1 MAIFNEYLTGEDRI
15 LAIEDAK
22 LENEYIKLSTLFEMT
37 NLQLDQMQ
45 RDAEMKVFEE
55 SGTYDDL
62 AFLYQEADK
71 EVSTQRQNIFQK
83 IIAWFS
89 NMFAT
94 INKKIKSIF
103 NVKSNDIVDVPG
115 ETVEKVGAIEKA
127 YNQMKNGLA
136 KLRNKDYSGAL
147 DILKV
152 VVIPA
157 GIVGGGVAAGVKIKK
172 MKKGECDALTSR
184 LNKIKVEIE
193 NGWNTIKT
201 DLLHIKDTKKQTDAK
216 ESIGPLQKIIN
227 VINSVISSISSAVMK
242 AVNGVKDGV
251 EKGIDTVKGLV
262 SGNKNDQKI
271 NEEKQSIKN
280 DKFAGQHNNVTIKRF
295 GQFEYRID
303 RTTGKVTKVD
313 KKGNETDVPENEVP
327 QQFIKLVKRAKASTA
342 MKNQQNVSTKGKRT
356 FNVPSIIGGKIT
368 VNPATHTMTYIDK
381 NGKSV
386 EVTKDNIET
395 VISDKNPKNAPKL
408 QKFRSIVLKYAN
420 ESADIDY
427 DELENLFTEANIDF
441 EIEDVTFESLM
452 TELETNGYVVESD
465 GDIISIR
472 DLSTIEE
479 SVASNIFGTDIDDD
493 SYAESSKDA
502 FDQELEELIKEF
514 GTI

>member
-1 MAIFNEYLTGEDRI
+1 
-15 LAIEDAK
+15 
-22 LENEYIKLSTLFEMT
+22 
-37 NLQLDQMQ
+37 
-45 RDAEMKVFEE
+45 
-55 SGTYDDL
+55 
-62 AFLYQEADK
+62 
-71 EVSTQRQNIFQK
+71 
-83 IIAWFS
+83 
-89 NMFAT
+89 
-94 INKKIKSIF
+94 
-103 NVKSNDIVDVPG
+103 
-115 ETVEKVGAIEKA
+115 
-127 YNQMKNGLA
+127 
-136 KLRNKDYSGAL
+136 
-147 DILKV
+147 
-152 VVIPA
+152 
-157 GIVGGGVAAGVKIKK
+157 
-172 MKKGECDALTSR
+172 
-184 LNKIKVEIE
+184 
-193 NGWNTIKT
+193 
-201 DLLHIKDTKKQTDAK
+201 
-216 ESIGPLQKIIN
+216 
-227 VINSVISSISSAVMK
+227 MK

-271 NEEKQSIKN
+271 NEEKQRIKN